1 VKKIAIFGFGNHVKK
16 NILPAIS
23 RSNNLDISY
32 IVRRNINDSAKEEYK
47 NIKFIT
53 LDESFEKINHKNTN
67 LVYIANPTSE
77 HYIWS
82 KESIFNKYDVL
93 CEKPLTNSHEDTK
106 HLIKLAQENSV
117 NINEVC
123 IYKFHKQYLYLKEL
137 VESSWD
143 DIESIETSFCIPS
156 LPDDDF
162 RYQKDLGGGALLDL
176 GYYPVSIILSLFGEP
191 EGMSGEI
198 YRNLKLN
205 IDTGGDATLKY
216 QNFTAKTKW
225 RLGSEYENFFKIT
238 FKRKEYIFYRIFSKP
253 HDYESTVIFTD
264 ADNLTT
270 EIKIGKDDHFL
281 NILES
286 DSSSSNNDDELL
298 IAKYLE
304 VISHF
309 PISN

>member
-1 VKKIAIFGFGNHVKK
+1 MKKIAIFGFGNHVKK

-137 VESSWD
+137 VESSKKVFD
-143 DIESIETSFCIPS
+143 AVLSEKFKVEIFKKYSLNDAKKAHEELEARLLTGPAVIIP
-156 LPDDDF
+156 
-162 RYQKDLGGGALLDL
+162 
-176 GYYPVSIILSLFGEP
+176 
-191 EGMSGEI
+191 
-198 YRNLKLN
+198 N
-205 IDTGGDATLKY
+205 
-216 QNFTAKTKW
+216 
-225 RLGSEYENFFKIT
+225 
-238 FKRKEYIFYRIFSKP
+238 
-253 HDYESTVIFTD
+253 
-264 ADNLTT
+264 
-270 EIKIGKDDHFL
+270 
-281 NILES
+281 
-286 DSSSSNNDDELL
+286 
-298 IAKYLE
+298 
-304 VISHF
+304 
-309 PISN
+309 